1 VEESTNFF
9 TKVGCYGVNRQYPLI
24 DIGIAT
30 AHLCLAATDE
40 GLDTHVIGWYN
51 EKKFSN
57 LLRYLKI
64 KKLCWLLF
72 WDIPMPKFVLK
83 KERK

>member
-1 VEESTNFF
+1 LAL
-9 TKVGCYGVNRQYPLI
+9 PLLI
-24 DIGIAT
+24 CAWQ
-30 AHLCLAATDE
+30 HNE

-51 EKKFSN
+51 EKKIQQSLEIPEN
-57 LLRYLKI
+57 

-72 WDIPMPKFVLK
+72 WDIPMTKFVLK